1 MMNFFKRFPV
11 EHTFLTLIVLIAV
24 YVCVILVCQGI
35 DDRQKREA
43 EQRMDAR
50 ELHYDANSWF
60 ILIDKSEG
68 MIGIYDGTKP
78 VQHIWVDVSIDEG
91 VFPVLIYGDSE
102 R

>member
-1 MMNFFKRFPV
+1 MKDVFRHFISELIFI
-11 EHTFLTLIVLIAV
+11 FLIIILAVSVFAV
-24 YVCVILVCQGI
+24 YQRIENGKQ
-35 DDRQKREA
+35 RREA
-43 EQRMDAR
+43 EQSMDAR

-68 MIGIYDGTKP
+68 LIGIYDGTKP
-78 VQHIWVDVSIDEG
+78 VQYIWVDVSIDEG